1 MIEKFYTAR
10 DGAQISVLYFAS
22 ENVNAPLIF
31 EIHGGGYFAGHH
43 YDDIPLCTEIG
54 ELLDCNVASVEYRYA
69 PEVTFPVAAYD
80 CADALSGL
88 ICDSSLD
95 FDRTRIAVWGHSA
108 GANAA
113 AAMLQMCSGLC
124 GAVLSYPWLDA
135 TDRRRPY
142 VFGGMPYLY
151 MRHMAHKYFNNKEL
165 RSTPIASPVFMKA
178 ERLRSLPPVLILA
191 CGKDTLR
198 EDALRFCNAFSAAG
212 GKMRVRYYP
221 EAEHGFIEV
230 VSAGRIKNRLF
241 SRRRCEVQTECYKRA
256 IADVCTFLGKLFRGD
271 F

>member
-95 FDRTRIAVWGHSA
+95 FDVQRSVRRSA
-108 GANAA
+108 
-113 AAMLQMCSGLC
+113 Q
-124 GAVLSYPWLDA
+124 
-135 TDRRRPY
+135 
-142 VFGGMPYLY
+142 
-151 MRHMAHKYFNNKEL
+151 
-165 RSTPIASPVFMKA
+165 
-178 ERLRSLPPVLILA
+178 LPL
-191 CGKDTLR
+191 
-198 EDALRFCNAFSAAG
+198 
-212 GKMRVRYYP
+212 
-221 EAEHGFIEV
+221 
-230 VSAGRIKNRLF
+230 AGRNRPQA
-241 SRRRCEVQTECYKRA
+241 SVCVRRYA
-256 IADVCTFLGKLFRGD
+256 ISLYAAYGA
-271 F
+271 